1 MSHHR
6 NIMLCLVALLA
17 TSIEAWPAV
26 ATNSGQFTGT
36 TYQTIKVDGVNI
48 FYREAGPKDA
58 PCILLLHG
66 YPSSSRMFEPLLPL
80 LSNKYHL
87 IAPDY
92 PGFGLSDAPSPASF
106 PYTFD
111 HLAKVID
118 EFTHALGLTHFTLYL
133 QDYGGPIGFRI
144 ALEHPE
150 RIRALII
157 QNAVVHEEGLSPV
170 WVPRRAFW
178 ANRAE
183 YESKVRDSLFAV
195 AGGVARHVG
204 TRPNPERF
212 NPDLWMDEI
221 AFLRR
226 PGEDL
231 IQLNLIYDYQ
241 SNVAAY
247 PKWQAYLRDKAPPT
261 LVVWGKD
268 DPIFTVEGANAIGRE
283 VPNAEIHFLDA
294 GHFAL
299 EDHAAE
305 IALLIDRFLL
315 KESNRPKHGW

>member
-1 MSHHR
+1 M
-6 NIMLCLVALLA
+6 
-17 TSIEAWPAV
+17 EAWPAV
-26 ATNSGQFTGT
+26 TPKSASYTGT
-36 TYQTIKVDGVNI
+36 TYQTIKVDGVNV

-66 YPSSSRMFEPLLPL
+66 YPSSSRMFEPLLKL
-80 LSNKYHL
+80 LSNQYHL

-106 PYTFD
+106 SYTFE

-118 EFTHALGLTHFTLYL
+118 KFTEAVGLTHFTLYL

-157 QNAVVHEEGLSPV
+157 QNAIVHEEGLSAV

-183 YESKVRDSLFAV
+183 YESKVREGLFSV
-195 AGGVARHVG
+195 TGGAARHVG

-221 AFLRR
+221 AFLKRL
-226 PGEDL
+226 GEDL

-241 SNVAAY
+241 FNVAAY

-261 LVVWGKD
+261 LVVWGKY
-268 DPIFTVEGANAIGRE
+268 DPIFTVEGAHAIGRE
-283 VPNAEIHFLDA
+283 VPNAKIHMLDA

-305 IALLIDRFLL
+305 IARLIDRFLH
-315 KESNRPKHGW
+315 KNRIDIGTIGRNDG